1 MAPEASQH
9 ATETKPLAK
18 KLISKE
24 VGIEPAQTE
33 SKSCFTEGSKQF

>member
-9 ATETKPLAK
+9 VTETKLLTK
-18 KLISKE
+18 KLASKE
-24 VGIEPAQTE
+24 VGIEPARTA